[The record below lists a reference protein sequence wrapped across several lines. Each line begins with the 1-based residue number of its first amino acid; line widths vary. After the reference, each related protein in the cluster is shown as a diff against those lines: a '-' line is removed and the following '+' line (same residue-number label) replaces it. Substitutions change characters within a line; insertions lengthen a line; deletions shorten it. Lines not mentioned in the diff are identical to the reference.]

1 MMAFKL
7 SISNWTKYLKK
18 AAILAFMGMVAIFGY
33 IFYLAQDLPSL
44 DQLEN
49 YDPDLVTRIYS
60 ADGKILDE
68 LYLEKRIFIS
78 IDEIPN
84 NMKNALIAS
93 EDRRFYD
100 HWGISMRDLF
110 RAVVIN
116 IISLSYEQGFSSLTQ
131 QVARTLYDSIG
142 FKKTIVRKIKEIITA
157 IQIERTYTKSEILEM
172 YLNNVH
178 FGHGT
183 YGVQAAAKR
192 YFGKSASALTLG
204 ESAMIVG
211 ILPAP
216 ARYSPV
222 RHPERAHYKRN
233 VVLRVMRDQRYITND
248 IYSEARVIESENV
261 IEFQAKG
268 TAPYFT
274 EYVRRVMEKEDDH
287 LGVNIYRDGLKI
299 YTTLDT
305 RLQDIAEK
313 SLMKSIKRNQDKL
326 NERLFNDEE
335 EFSQLAYHSIYPID
349 TVKMMMEGDSILYED
364 LRNKLLVQGAFIAL
378 DPTTG
383 AILAMIGGRPDYHD
397 QYNRAVQAKRQPG
410 SVFKPFVY
418 TTAIDNGYPVT
429 KQLLNQPLVLR
440 VLNAEGE
447 WEKWMPRNYD
457 GTTSG
462 LTTLREGIRKSVNL
476 IAVRVVKELVP
487 AREVKAMAERMGLT
501 TNIRAVDAIAL
512 GTSEVYLLDVVN
524 AYSAFANKGVLNQP
538 FGISKVEDRY
548 GNTIKEY
555 YPIREEVLREE
566 SAYVMTTM
574 LQTVMDAGTGGSARW
589 RHNFYH
595 PAGGKTGTTQNWT
608 DAWFVGFSKQLAAG
622 VWVGV
627 DDPQVSLGESQDGSR
642 AALPAWARF
651 MTAAHDTLGLTQKKF
666 ERPDGVI
673 NVEICSLTKDK
684 PTNLCPLETEIFIK
698 GTEPSQL
705 CKVHRRN

>member
-1 MMAFKL
+1 
-7 SISNWTKYLKK
+7 
-18 AAILAFMGMVAIFGY
+18 MGMVVIFIY

-78 IDEIPN
+78 IDQIPN

-131 QVARTLYDSIG
+131 QVARTLYDTIG

-233 VVLRVMRDQRYITND
+233 VVLRVMRDQRYITSD

-261 IEFQAKG
+261 IEFQAEG

-274 EYVRRVMEKEDDH
+274 EYVRRIMEKEDDH

-326 NERLFNDEE
+326 NKRLFNDEE

-349 TVKMMMEGDSILYED
+349 TVKMMMEGDSILYEE

-457 GTTSG
+457 GSTSG

-487 AREVKAMAERMGLT
+487 ATEVKAMAERMGLT

-524 AYSAFANKGVLNQP
+524 AYSAFTNKGVLNQP

-566 SAYVMTTM
+566 SAYVMTSM

-642 AALPAWARF
+642 VALPAWAQF

>member
-1 MMAFKL
+1 MAIRL
-7 SISNWTKYLKK
+7 SIRDIKKQLKLVL
-18 AAILAFMGMVAIFGY
+18 ILAGTGLVLIFGY

-60 ADGKILDE
+60 ADGEILDE
-68 LYLEKRIFIS
+68 LFLEKRIFVGL
-78 IDEIPN
+78 DQIPN
-84 NMKNALIAS
+84 NMKNAVIAS
-93 EDRRFYD
+93 EDRRFYN
-100 HWGISMRDLF
+100 HWGIDSRSII
-110 RAVVIN
+110 RAIVIN
-116 IISLSYEQGFSSLTQ
+116 IINLGYEQGFSSLTQ
-131 QVARTLYDSIG
+131 QVARTLYDTIG
-142 FKKTIVRKIKEIITA
+142 FKKTITRKIKEIITA
-157 IQIERTYTKSEILEM
+157 IQIERTYTKDEILEM

-183 YGVQAAAKR
+183 YGVQAASKR
-192 YFGKSASALTLG
+192 YFGKDAGLLTLG
-204 ESAMIVG
+204 ESAMLVG

-222 RHPERAHYKRN
+222 RHSERAHYKRN
-233 VVLRVMRDQRYITND
+233 VVLRVMRDQRFITKD
-248 IYSEARVIESENV
+248 IYSEARSIESENV
-261 IEFQAKG
+261 LERQAKG
-268 TAPYFT
+268 KAPYFT
-274 EYVRRVMEKEDDH
+274 EYIRRTMEKEDDR

-305 RLQDIAEK
+305 RLQGIAEDA
-313 SLMKSIKRNQDKL
+313 LMQTIKRNQDKL
-326 NERLFNDEE
+326 NKRLFNNEE
-335 EFSQLAYHSIYPID
+335 EFSQLAYLGIFPED
-349 TVKMMMEGDSILYED
+349 TVKMMMEGDSTLYAD
-364 LRNKLLVQGAFIAL
+364 LRNKLLVQGAFVAL
-378 DPTTG
+378 DPTSG

-397 QYNRAVQAKRQPG
+397 QYNRATQAQRQPG

-418 TTAIDNGYPVT
+418 ATAIDNGYPVA

-462 LTTLREGIRKSVNL
+462 LTTLREGIRKSINL
-476 IAVRVVKELVP
+476 VAVRVVKELVP
-487 AREVKAMAERMGLT
+487 ATEVKSTAERMGIS

-512 GTSEVYLLDVVN
+512 GTSEVYLLDMVN
-524 AYSAFANKGVLNQP
+524 AYSAFPNQGVLNQP
-538 FGISKVEDRY
+538 FGITKVEDRY
-548 GNTIKEY
+548 GNVIKEY

-566 SAYVMTTM
+566 SAYVMTSM
-574 LQTVMDAGTGGSARW
+574 LQTVMDAGTGGSSRW

-622 VWVGV
+622 VWMGV
-627 DDPQVSLGESQDGSR
+627 DDPRVSLGESQDGSR
-642 AALPAWARF
+642 AALPAWADF
-651 MTAAHDTLGLTQKKF
+651 MAAAHDTLGLKRVNF

-673 NVEICSLTKDK
+673 DVEICATTKDR
-684 PTNLCPLETEIFIK
+684 PTNLCPIETEIYIK
-698 GTEPSQL
+698 GTEPSQI
-705 CKVHRRN
+705 CKVHRRG

>member
-1 MMAFKL
+1 MAFKL

-157 IQIERTYTKSEILEM
+157 IQIERTYTKSEI
-172 YLNNVH
+172 
-178 FGHGT
+178 FGT

-313 SLMKSIKRNQDKL
+313 SLMR
-326 NERLFNDEE
+326 
-335 EFSQLAYHSIYPID
+335 
-349 TVKMMMEGDSILYED
+349 
-364 LRNKLLVQGAFIAL
+364 
-378 DPTTG
+378 
-383 AILAMIGGRPDYHD
+383 
-397 QYNRAVQAKRQPG
+397 
-410 SVFKPFVY
+410 
-418 TTAIDNGYPVT
+418 
-429 KQLLNQPLVLR
+429 
-440 VLNAEGE
+440 
-447 WEKWMPRNYD
+447 
-457 GTTSG
+457 
-462 LTTLREGIRKSVNL
+462 
-476 IAVRVVKELVP
+476 
-487 AREVKAMAERMGLT
+487 
-501 TNIRAVDAIAL
+501 
-512 GTSEVYLLDVVN
+512 
-524 AYSAFANKGVLNQP
+524 
-538 FGISKVEDRY
+538 
-548 GNTIKEY
+548 
-555 YPIREEVLREE
+555 
-566 SAYVMTTM
+566 
-574 LQTVMDAGTGGSARW
+574 
-589 RHNFYH
+589 
-595 PAGGKTGTTQNWT
+595 
-608 DAWFVGFSKQLAAG
+608 
-622 VWVGV
+622 
-627 DDPQVSLGESQDGSR
+627 
-642 AALPAWARF
+642 
-651 MTAAHDTLGLTQKKF
+651 
-666 ERPDGVI
+666 
-673 NVEICSLTKDK
+673 
-684 PTNLCPLETEIFIK
+684 
-698 GTEPSQL
+698 
-705 CKVHRRN
+705 

>member
-476 IAVRVVKELVP
+476 IAIRVVKELVP

>member
-1 MMAFKL
+1 MAIRL
-7 SISNWTKYLKK
+7 SIRDIKKQLKLVL
-18 AAILAFMGMVAIFGY
+18 ILAGTGLVLIFGY

-60 ADGKILDE
+60 ADGEILDE
-68 LYLEKRIFIS
+68 LFLEKRIFVGL
-78 IDEIPN
+78 DQIPN
-84 NMKNALIAS
+84 NMKNAVIAS
-93 EDRRFYD
+93 EDRRFYN
-100 HWGISMRDLF
+100 HWGIDSRSII
-110 RAVVIN
+110 RAIVIN
-116 IISLSYEQGFSSLTQ
+116 IINLGYEQGFSSLTQ
-131 QVARTLYDSIG
+131 QVARTLYDTIG
-142 FKKTIVRKIKEIITA
+142 FKKTITRKIKEIITA
-157 IQIERTYTKSEILEM
+157 IQIERTYTKDEILEM

-183 YGVQAAAKR
+183 YGVQAASKR
-192 YFGKSASALTLG
+192 YFGKDAGLLTLG
-204 ESAMIVG
+204 ESAMLVG

-233 VVLRVMRDQRYITND
+233 VVLRVMRDQRFITKD
-248 IYSEARVIESENV
+248 IYSEARSIESENV
-261 IEFQAKG
+261 LERQAKG
-268 TAPYFT
+268 KAPYFT
-274 EYVRRVMEKEDDH
+274 EYIRRTMEKEDDH

-305 RLQDIAEK
+305 RLQGIAEDA
-313 SLMKSIKRNQDKL
+313 LMQSIKRNQDKL
-326 NERLFNDEE
+326 NKRLFNNEE
-335 EFSQLAYHSIYPID
+335 EFSQLAYLGIFPED
-349 TVKMMMEGDSILYED
+349 TVKMMMEGDSTLYAD
-364 LRNKLLVQGAFIAL
+364 LRNKLLVQGAFVAL
-378 DPTTG
+378 DPTSG

-397 QYNRAVQAKRQPG
+397 QYNRATQAQRQPG

-418 TTAIDNGYPVT
+418 ATAIDNGYPVA

-476 IAVRVVKELVP
+476 VAVRVVKELVP
-487 AREVKAMAERMGLT
+487 ATEVKSTAERMGIS

-524 AYSAFANKGVLNQP
+524 AYSAFPNQGVLNQP
-538 FGISKVEDRY
+538 FGITKVEDRY
-548 GNTIKEY
+548 GNVIKEY

-622 VWVGV
+622 VWMGV
-627 DDPQVSLGESQDGSR
+627 DDPRVSLGESQDGSR
-642 AALPAWARF
+642 AALPAWAEF
-651 MTAAHDTLGLTQKKF
+651 MAAAHDTLGLKRVNF

-673 NVEICSLTKDK
+673 DVEICATTKDR
-684 PTNLCPLETEIFIK
+684 PTNLCPIETEIYIR
-698 GTEPSQL
+698 GTEPSQT
-705 CKVHRRN
+705 CKVHRRG

>member
-1 MMAFKL
+1 
-7 SISNWTKYLKK
+7 
-18 AAILAFMGMVAIFGY
+18 MGMVVIFAY

-49 YDPDLVTRIYS
+49 YDPDLVTSIYS
-60 ADGKILDE
+60 ADGEILDE

-78 IDEIPN
+78 IDHIPN

-93 EDRRFYD
+93 EDRRFYN
-100 HWGISMRDLF
+100 HWGISMRDVF

-116 IISLSYEQGFSSLTQ
+116 LISLSYKQGFSSLTQ
-131 QVARTLYDSIG
+131 QVARTLYDTIG
-142 FKKTIVRKIKEIITA
+142 FKKTIVRKIKEMITA

-204 ESAMIVG
+204 ESAMIIG

-222 RHPERAHYKRN
+222 RHSERAHYKRN
-233 VVLRVMRDQRYITND
+233 VVLRVMRDQRYITSD
-248 IYSEARVIESENV
+248 IYSEARAIESENV

-274 EYVRRVMEKEDDH
+274 EYVRRFMEKEDDH

-313 SLMKSIKRNQDKL
+313 SLMESIRSNQDKL
-326 NERLFNDEE
+326 NKRLFNDEE

-383 AILAMIGGRPDYHD
+383 AILAMVGGRPDYHD

-418 TTAIDNGYPVT
+418 AAAIDNGYAVT

-440 VLNAEGE
+440 ILNAEGE

-462 LTTLREGIRKSVNL
+462 LTTLRDGIKKSVNL
-476 IAVRVVKELVP
+476 IAIRVVKELVP
-487 AREVKAMAERMGLT
+487 ATEVKAMAERMGLT
-501 TNIRAVDAIAL
+501 TNIRPVDAIAL
-512 GTSEVYLLDVVN
+512 GTSEVYLLDMVN

-555 YPIREEVLREE
+555 HPIREEVLREE

-627 DDPQVSLGESQDGSR
+627 DDPQVSLGERQDGSR
-642 AALPAWARF
+642 VALPAWARF
-651 MTAAHDTLGLTQKKF
+651 MTAAHDTLGLKREKF

-673 NVEICSLTKDK
+673 NVEICSLTKNK

>member
-1 MMAFKL
+1 MAIRL
-7 SISNWTKYLKK
+7 SIRDIKKQLKLVL
-18 AAILAFMGMVAIFGY
+18 ILAGTGLVLIFGY

-60 ADGKILDE
+60 ADGEILDE
-68 LYLEKRIFIS
+68 LFLEKRIFVGL
-78 IDEIPN
+78 DQIPN
-84 NMKNALIAS
+84 NMKNAVIAS
-93 EDRRFYD
+93 EDRRFYN
-100 HWGISMRDLF
+100 HWGIDSRSII
-110 RAVVIN
+110 RAIVIN
-116 IISLSYEQGFSSLTQ
+116 IINLGYEQGFSSLTQ
-131 QVARTLYDSIG
+131 QVARTLYDTIG
-142 FKKTIVRKIKEIITA
+142 FKKTITRKIKEIITA
-157 IQIERTYTKSEILEM
+157 IQIERTYTKDEILEM

-183 YGVQAAAKR
+183 YGVQAASKR
-192 YFGKSASALTLG
+192 YFGKDAGLLTLG
-204 ESAMIVG
+204 ESAMLVG

-233 VVLRVMRDQRYITND
+233 VVLRVMRDQRFITKD
-248 IYSEARVIESENV
+248 IYSEARSIESENV
-261 IEFQAKG
+261 LERQAKG
-268 TAPYFT
+268 KAPYFT
-274 EYVRRVMEKEDDH
+274 EYIRRTMEKEDDR

-305 RLQDIAEK
+305 RLQGIAEDA
-313 SLMKSIKRNQDKL
+313 LMQSIKRNQDKL
-326 NERLFNDEE
+326 NKRLFNNEE
-335 EFSQLAYHSIYPID
+335 EFSQLAYLGIFPED
-349 TVKMMMEGDSILYED
+349 TVKMMMEGDSTLYAD
-364 LRNKLLVQGAFIAL
+364 LRNKLLVQGAFVAL
-378 DPTTG
+378 DPTSG

-397 QYNRAVQAKRQPG
+397 QYNRATQAQRQPG

-418 TTAIDNGYPVT
+418 ATAIDNGYPVA

-462 LTTLREGIRKSVNL
+462 LTTLREGIRKSINL
-476 IAVRVVKELVP
+476 VAVRVVKELVP
-487 AREVKAMAERMGLT
+487 ATEVKSTAERMGIS

-524 AYSAFANKGVLNQP
+524 AYSAFPNQGVLNQP
-538 FGISKVEDRY
+538 FGITKVEDRY
-548 GNTIKEY
+548 GNVIKEY

-566 SAYVMTTM
+566 SAYVMTSM
-574 LQTVMDAGTGGSARW
+574 LQTVMDAGTGGSSRW

-622 VWVGV
+622 VWMGV
-627 DDPQVSLGESQDGSR
+627 DDPRVSLGESQDGSR
-642 AALPAWARF
+642 AALPAWAEF
-651 MTAAHDTLGLTQKKF
+651 MAAAHDTLGLKRVNF

-673 NVEICSLTKDK
+673 DVEICATTKDR
-684 PTNLCPLETEIFIK
+684 PTNLCPIETEIYIR
-698 GTEPSQL
+698 GTEPSQT
-705 CKVHRRN
+705 CKVHRRG

>member
-1 MMAFKL
+1 
-7 SISNWTKYLKK
+7 
-18 AAILAFMGMVAIFGY
+18 
-33 IFYLAQDLPSL
+33 
-44 DQLEN
+44 
-49 YDPDLVTRIYS
+49 
-60 ADGKILDE
+60 
-68 LYLEKRIFIS
+68 
-78 IDEIPN
+78 
-84 NMKNALIAS
+84 
-93 EDRRFYD
+93 
-100 HWGISMRDLF
+100 MRDVF

-116 IISLSYEQGFSSLTQ
+116 LISFSYEQGFSSLTQ
-131 QVARTLYDSIG
+131 QVARTLYDTIG

-157 IQIERTYTKSEILEM
+157 IQIERTYTKNEIMEM

-204 ESAMIVG
+204 ESAMLVG

-222 RHPERAHYKRN
+222 RHTERAHYKRN
-233 VVLRVMRDQRYITND
+233 VVLRVMRDQRFITKD
-248 IYSEARVIESENV
+248 IYSEARAIEVEKV

-274 EYVRRVMEKEDDH
+274 EYIRRLMEKEDDH

-305 RLQDIAEK
+305 RLQDIAEA
-313 SLMKSIKRNQDKL
+313 SLMKSIKSNQDKL
-326 NERLFNDEE
+326 NKRLFNDDE
-335 EFSQLAYHSIYPID
+335 EFSQLAYLGIYPED
-349 TVKMMMEGDSILYED
+349 TVKMMMRGDSILYED
-364 LRNKLLVQGAFIAL
+364 LRNKLLVQGAFVVL

-383 AILAMIGGRPDYHD
+383 AILAMVGGRPDYHD

-440 VLNAEGE
+440 VLNSEGE

-476 IAVRVVKELVP
+476 VAVRVVKELVP
-487 AREVKAMAERMGLT
+487 ATEVKATAERMGLR

-538 FGISKVEDRY
+538 FGISKIEDRY
-548 GNTIKEY
+548 GNLIKEY
-555 YPIREEVLREE
+555 FPIREEVLREE
-566 SAYVMTTM
+566 SAYLMTSL

-627 DDPQVSLGESQDGSR
+627 DDPRVSLGEGQDGSR

-651 MTAAHDTLGLTQKKF
+651 MTAAHDTLGLKREKF

-673 NVEICSLTKDK
+673 HVEICSLTKDK
-684 PTNLCPLETEIFIK
+684 PTNLCPLESEIFIK

>member
-1 MMAFKL
+1 MAIRL
-7 SISNWTKYLKK
+7 SIRDIKKQLKLVL
-18 AAILAFMGMVAIFGY
+18 ILAGTGLVLIFGY

-60 ADGKILDE
+60 ADGEILDE
-68 LYLEKRIFIS
+68 LFLEKRIFVGL
-78 IDEIPN
+78 DQIPN
-84 NMKNALIAS
+84 NMKNAVIAS
-93 EDRRFYD
+93 EDRRFYN
-100 HWGISMRDLF
+100 HWGIDSRSII
-110 RAVVIN
+110 RAIVIN
-116 IISLSYEQGFSSLTQ
+116 IINLGYEQGFSSLTQ
-131 QVARTLYDSIG
+131 QVARTLYDTIG
-142 FKKTIVRKIKEIITA
+142 FKKTITRKIKEIITA
-157 IQIERTYTKSEILEM
+157 IQIERTYTKDEILEM

-183 YGVQAAAKR
+183 YGVQAASKR
-192 YFGKSASALTLG
+192 YFGKDAGLLTLG
-204 ESAMIVG
+204 ESAMLVG

-233 VVLRVMRDQRYITND
+233 VVLRVMRDQRFITKD
-248 IYSEARVIESENV
+248 IYSEARSIESENV
-261 IEFQAKG
+261 LERQAKG
-268 TAPYFT
+268 KAPYFT
-274 EYVRRVMEKEDDH
+274 EYIRRTMEKEDDR

-305 RLQDIAEK
+305 RLQGIAEDA
-313 SLMKSIKRNQDKL
+313 LMQSIKRNQDKL
-326 NERLFNDEE
+326 NKRLFNNEE
-335 EFSQLAYHSIYPID
+335 EFSQLAYLGIFPED
-349 TVKMMMEGDSILYED
+349 TVKMMMEGDSTLYAD
-364 LRNKLLVQGAFIAL
+364 LRNKLLVQGAFVAL
-378 DPTTG
+378 DPTSG

-397 QYNRAVQAKRQPG
+397 QYNRATQAQRQPG

-418 TTAIDNGYPVT
+418 ATAIDNGYPVA

-462 LTTLREGIRKSVNL
+462 LTTLREGIRKSINL
-476 IAVRVVKELVP
+476 VAVRVVKELVP
-487 AREVKAMAERMGLT
+487 ATEVKSTAERMGIN

-512 GTSEVYLLDVVN
+512 GTSEVYLLDMVN
-524 AYSAFANKGVLNQP
+524 AYSAFPNQGVLNQP
-538 FGISKVEDRY
+538 FGITKVEDRY
-548 GNTIKEY
+548 GNVIKEY

-566 SAYVMTTM
+566 SAYVMTSM

-622 VWVGV
+622 VWMGV
-627 DDPQVSLGESQDGSR
+627 DDPRVSLGESQDGSR
-642 AALPAWARF
+642 AALPAWADF
-651 MTAAHDTLGLTQKKF
+651 MAAAHDTLGLKRVNF

-673 NVEICSLTKDK
+673 DVEICATTKDR
-684 PTNLCPLETEIFIK
+684 PTNLCPIESEIYIR
-698 GTEPSQL
+698 GTEPSQT
-705 CKVHRRN
+705 CKVHRRG

>member
-1 MMAFKL
+1 
-7 SISNWTKYLKK
+7 
-18 AAILAFMGMVAIFGY
+18 MVLIFGY

-60 ADGKILDE
+60 ADGEILDE
-68 LYLEKRIFIS
+68 LFLEKRIFVGL
-78 IDEIPN
+78 DQIPN
-84 NMKNALIAS
+84 NMKNAVIAS
-93 EDRRFYD
+93 EDRRFYN
-100 HWGISMRDLF
+100 HWGIDSRSII
-110 RAVVIN
+110 RAIVIN
-116 IISLSYEQGFSSLTQ
+116 IINLGYEQGFSSLTQ
-131 QVARTLYDSIG
+131 QVARTLYDTIG
-142 FKKTIVRKIKEIITA
+142 FKKTITRKIKEIITA
-157 IQIERTYTKSEILEM
+157 IQIERTYTKDEILEM

-183 YGVQAAAKR
+183 YGVQAASKR
-192 YFGKSASALTLG
+192 YFGKDAGLLTLG
-204 ESAMIVG
+204 ESAMLVG

-233 VVLRVMRDQRYITND
+233 VVLRVMRDQRFITKD
-248 IYSEARVIESENV
+248 IYSEARSIESENV
-261 IEFQAKG
+261 LERQAKG
-268 TAPYFT
+268 KAPYFT
-274 EYVRRVMEKEDDH
+274 EYIRRTMEKEDDR

-305 RLQDIAEK
+305 RLQGIAEDA
-313 SLMKSIKRNQDKL
+313 LMQTIKRNQDKL
-326 NERLFNDEE
+326 NKRLFNNEE
-335 EFSQLAYHSIYPID
+335 EFSQLAYLGIFPED
-349 TVKMMMEGDSILYED
+349 TVKMMMEGDSTLYAD
-364 LRNKLLVQGAFIAL
+364 LRNKLLVQGALVAL
-378 DPTTG
+378 NPTSG

-397 QYNRAVQAKRQPG
+397 QYNRATQAQRQPG

-418 TTAIDNGYPVT
+418 ATAIDNGYPVA

-462 LTTLREGIRKSVNL
+462 LTTLREGIRKSINL
-476 IAVRVVKELVP
+476 VAVRVVKELVP
-487 AREVKAMAERMGLT
+487 ATEVKSTAERMGIS

-512 GTSEVYLLDVVN
+512 GTSEVYLLDMVN
-524 AYSAFANKGVLNQP
+524 AYSAFPNQGVLNQP
-538 FGISKVEDRY
+538 FGITKVEDRY
-548 GNTIKEY
+548 GNVIKEY

-566 SAYVMTTM
+566 SAYVMTSM
-574 LQTVMDAGTGGSARW
+574 LQTVMDAGTGGSSRW

-622 VWVGV
+622 VWMGV
-627 DDPQVSLGESQDGSR
+627 DDPRVSLGESQDGSR
-642 AALPAWARF
+642 AALPAWAEF
-651 MTAAHDTLGLTQKKF
+651 MAAAHDTLGLKRVNF

-673 NVEICSLTKDK
+673 DVEICATTKDR
-684 PTNLCPLETEIFIK
+684 PTNLCPIETEIYIK
-698 GTEPSQL
+698 GTEPSQI
-705 CKVHRRN
+705 CKVHRRG

>member
-1 MMAFKL
+1 MPIKL
-7 SISNWTKYLKK
+7 SIIDWTRYIKR
-18 AAILAFMGMVAIFGY
+18 ATILALMGMIVIFAY
-33 IFYLAQDLPSL
+33 VFYLAQDLPSL

-60 ADGKILDE
+60 ADGEILDE

-78 IDEIPN
+78 IDDIPN
-84 NMKNALIAS
+84 NLKNALIAS

-131 QVARTLYDSIG
+131 QVARTLYDTIG

-157 IQIERTYTKSEILEM
+157 IQIERTYTKDEILEM

-192 YFGKSASALTLG
+192 YFGKSASLLTLG
-204 ESAMIVG
+204 ESAMLVG

-222 RHPERAHYKRN
+222 RHPERAQYKRN
-233 VVLRVMRDQRYITND
+233 VVLRVMRNQNFITKE
-248 IYSEARVIESENV
+248 IYSEARAIESENI
-261 IEFQAKG
+261 IETQAKG
-268 TAPYFT
+268 KAPYFT
-274 EYVRRVMEKEDDH
+274 EYVRRIMEKEDSH

-299 YTTLDT
+299 HTTLDS
-305 RLQDIAEK
+305 RLQTIAEDA
-313 SLMKSIKRNQDKL
+313 LMKSIRRNQDKL
-326 NERLFNDEE
+326 NQRLFRDEE
-335 EFSQLAYHSIYPID
+335 EFSQLAYLGIFPED
-349 TVKMMMEGDSILYED
+349 TVKMMMEGDTLLYED
-364 LRNKLLVQGAFIAL
+364 LRNKLLVQGSFVAL

-383 AILAMIGGRPDYHD
+383 AILAMVGGRPDYHD

-462 LTTLREGIRKSVNL
+462 LTSLREGIKKSVNL
-476 IAVRVVKELVP
+476 VAVRVVKELVP
-487 AREVKAMAERMGLT
+487 ALEVKATAERMGIT
-501 TNIRAVDAIAL
+501 TDIRAVDAIAL

-524 AYSAFANKGVLNQP
+524 AYSAFTNKGVLNQP
-538 FGISKVEDRY
+538 FPITRVEDRY
-548 GNTIKEY
+548 GNVIKEY
-555 YPIREEVLREE
+555 HPIREEVLREE
-566 SAYVMTTM
+566 SAYIMTNM

-589 RHNFYH
+589 RYNFYH
-595 PAGGKTGTTQNWT
+595 PAAGKTGTTQNWT
-608 DAWFVGFSKQLAAG
+608 DAWFVGFSRHLAAG

-627 DDPQVSLGESQDGSR
+627 DDPRVSLGESQDGSR
-642 AALPAWARF
+642 AALPAWAQF
-651 MTAAHDTLGLTQKKF
+651 MKSAHDTLGLKRVDF
-666 ERPDGVI
+666 ERPEGV
-673 NVEICSLTKDK
+673 VDVDVCSTTKDK
-684 PTNLCPLETEIFIK
+684 PTNLCPLETEIFIR
-698 GTEPSQL
+698 GTEPSQV

>member
-1 MMAFKL
+1 MAFKL
-7 SISNWTKYLKK
+7 SISNWMKYIKN
-18 AAILAFMGMVAIFGY
+18 ATILAVTGMLVIFVY

-60 ADGKILDE
+60 ADGEILDE

-78 IDEIPN
+78 IDKIPN

-100 HWGISMRDLF
+100 HWGISMRDVF

-116 IISLSYEQGFSSLTQ
+116 LISFSYEQGFSSLTQ
-131 QVARTLYDSIG
+131 QVARTLYDTIG

-157 IQIERTYTKSEILEM
+157 IQIERTYTKNEIMEM

-204 ESAMIVG
+204 ESAMLVG

-222 RHPERAHYKRN
+222 RHTERAHYKRN
-233 VVLRVMRDQRYITND
+233 VVLRVMRDQRFITKD
-248 IYSEARVIESENV
+248 IYSEARAIEVEKV

-274 EYVRRVMEKEDDH
+274 EYIRRLMEKEDDH

-305 RLQDIAEK
+305 RLQDIAEA
-313 SLMKSIKRNQDKL
+313 SLMKSIKSNQDKL
-326 NERLFNDEE
+326 NKRLFNDDE
-335 EFSQLAYHSIYPID
+335 EFSQLAYLGIYPED
-349 TVKMMMEGDSILYED
+349 TVKMMMRGDSILYED
-364 LRNKLLVQGAFIAL
+364 LRNKLLVQGAFVVL

-383 AILAMIGGRPDYHD
+383 AILAMVGGRPDYHD

-440 VLNAEGE
+440 VLSSEGE

-476 IAVRVVKELVP
+476 VAVRVVKELVP
-487 AREVKAMAERMGLT
+487 ATEVKATAERMGLR

-538 FGISKVEDRY
+538 FGISKIEDRY
-548 GNTIKEY
+548 GNLIKEY
-555 YPIREEVLREE
+555 FPIREEVLREE
-566 SAYVMTTM
+566 SAYLMTSL

-622 VWVGV
+622 VWIGV
-627 DDPQVSLGESQDGSR
+627 DDPRVSLGEGQDGSR
-642 AALPAWARF
+642 VALPAWAQF
-651 MTAAHDTLGLTQKKF
+651 MTAAHDTLGLKREKF

-673 NVEICSLTKDK
+673 HVEICSLTKDK
-684 PTNLCPLETEIFIK
+684 PTNLCPLESEIFIK

>member
-1 MMAFKL
+1 
-7 SISNWTKYLKK
+7 
-18 AAILAFMGMVAIFGY
+18 MGMVVIFIY

-78 IDEIPN
+78 IDQIPN

-131 QVARTLYDSIG
+131 QVARTLYDTIG

-233 VVLRVMRDQRYITND
+233 VVLRVMRDQRYITSD

-261 IEFQAKG
+261 IEFQAEG

-274 EYVRRVMEKEDDH
+274 EYVRRIMEKEDDH

-326 NERLFNDEE
+326 NKRLFNDEE

-349 TVKMMMEGDSILYED
+349 TVKMMMEGDSILYEE

-457 GTTSG
+457 GSTSG

-487 AREVKAMAERMGLT
+487 ATEVKAMAERMGLT

-566 SAYVMTTM
+566 SAYVMTSM

-642 AALPAWARF
+642 VALPAWAQF

>member
-1 MMAFKL
+1 
-7 SISNWTKYLKK
+7 
-18 AAILAFMGMVAIFGY
+18 MGMVAIFGY

-233 VVLRVMRDQRYITND
+233 VVLRVMRDQRYITSD

>member
-1 MMAFKL
+1 MAFKL
-7 SISNWTKYLKK
+7 SISNWMKYIKN
-18 AAILAFMGMVAIFGY
+18 ATILAVTGMLVIFVY

-60 ADGKILDE
+60 ADGEILDE

-78 IDEIPN
+78 IDKIPN

-100 HWGISMRDLF
+100 HWGISMRDVF

-116 IISLSYEQGFSSLTQ
+116 LISFSYEQGFSSLTQ
-131 QVARTLYDSIG
+131 QVARTLYDTIG

-157 IQIERTYTKSEILEM
+157 IQIERTYTKNEIMEM

-204 ESAMIVG
+204 ESAMLVG

-222 RHPERAHYKRN
+222 RHTERAHYKRN
-233 VVLRVMRDQRYITND
+233 VVLRVMRDQRFITKD
-248 IYSEARVIESENV
+248 IYSEARAIEVEKV

-274 EYVRRVMEKEDDH
+274 EYIRRLMEKEDDH

-299 YTTLDT
+299 YTTLDK
-305 RLQDIAEK
+305 RLQDIAEA
-313 SLMKSIKRNQDKL
+313 SLMKSIKSNQDKL
-326 NERLFNDEE
+326 NKRLFNDDE
-335 EFSQLAYHSIYPID
+335 EFSQLAYLGIYPED
-349 TVKMMMEGDSILYED
+349 TVKMMMRGDSILYED
-364 LRNKLLVQGAFIAL
+364 LRNKLLVQGAFVVL

-383 AILAMIGGRPDYHD
+383 AILAMVGGRPDYHD

-440 VLNAEGE
+440 VLSSEGE

-476 IAVRVVKELVP
+476 VAVRVVKELVP
-487 AREVKAMAERMGLT
+487 ATEVKATAERMGLR

-538 FGISKVEDRY
+538 FGISKIEDRY
-548 GNTIKEY
+548 GNLIKEY
-555 YPIREEVLREE
+555 FPIREEVLREE
-566 SAYVMTTM
+566 SAYLMTSL

-627 DDPQVSLGESQDGSR
+627 DDPRVSLGEGQDGSR

-651 MTAAHDTLGLTQKKF
+651 MTAAHDTLGLKREKF

-673 NVEICSLTKDK
+673 HVEICTLTKDK
-684 PTNLCPLETEIFIK
+684 PTNLCPLESEIFIK

>member
-18 AAILAFMGMVAIFGY
+18 AAILAFMGMVVIFIY

-78 IDEIPN
+78 IDQIPN

-116 IISLSYEQGFSSLTQ
+116 TISLSYEQGFSSLTQ
-131 QVARTLYDSIG
+131 QVARTLYDTIG

-233 VVLRVMRDQRYITND
+233 VVLRVMRDQRYITSD

-261 IEFQAKG
+261 IEFQAEG

-274 EYVRRVMEKEDDH
+274 EYVRRIMEKEDDH

-326 NERLFNDEE
+326 NKRLFNDEE

-349 TVKMMMEGDSILYED
+349 TVKMMMEGDSILYEE

-457 GTTSG
+457 GSTSG

-487 AREVKAMAERMGLT
+487 ATEVKAMAERMGLT

-566 SAYVMTTM
+566 SAYVMTSM

-642 AALPAWARF
+642 VALPAWGRF
-651 MTAAHDTLGLTQKKF
+651 MTGAHDTLGLTQKKF

>member
-18 AAILAFMGMVAIFGY
+18 AAILAFMGMVVIFGY

-78 IDEIPN
+78 IDQIPN

-100 HWGISMRDLF
+100 HWGISMRDVF

-131 QVARTLYDSIG
+131 QVARTLYDTIG

-233 VVLRVMRDQRYITND
+233 VVLRVMRDQRYITSD

-274 EYVRRVMEKEDDH
+274 EYVRRIMEKEDDH

-326 NERLFNDEE
+326 NKRLFNDEE

-349 TVKMMMEGDSILYED
+349 TVKMMMEGDSILYEE

-457 GTTSG
+457 GSTSG

-487 AREVKAMAERMGLT
+487 ATEVKAMAERMGLT

-642 AALPAWARF
+642 VALPAWARF

>member
-1 MMAFKL
+1 MAIRL
-7 SISNWTKYLKK
+7 SIRDIKKQLKLVL
-18 AAILAFMGMVAIFGY
+18 ILAGTGLVLIFGY

-60 ADGKILDE
+60 ADGEILDE
-68 LYLEKRIFIS
+68 LFLEKRIFVGL
-78 IDEIPN
+78 DQIPN
-84 NMKNALIAS
+84 NMKNAVIAS
-93 EDRRFYD
+93 EDRRFYN
-100 HWGISMRDLF
+100 HWGIDSRSII
-110 RAVVIN
+110 RAIVIN
-116 IISLSYEQGFSSLTQ
+116 IINLGYEQGFSSLTQ
-131 QVARTLYDSIG
+131 QVARTLYDTIG
-142 FKKTIVRKIKEIITA
+142 FKKTITRKIKEIITA
-157 IQIERTYTKSEILEM
+157 IQIERTYTKDEILEM

-183 YGVQAAAKR
+183 YGVQAASKR
-192 YFGKSASALTLG
+192 YFGKDAGLLTLG
-204 ESAMIVG
+204 ESAMLVG

-233 VVLRVMRDQRYITND
+233 VVLRVMRDQRFITKD
-248 IYSEARVIESENV
+248 IYSEARSIESENV
-261 IEFQAKG
+261 LERQAKG
-268 TAPYFT
+268 KAPYFT
-274 EYVRRVMEKEDDH
+274 EYIRRTMEKEDDR

-305 RLQDIAEK
+305 RLQGIAEDA
-313 SLMKSIKRNQDKL
+313 LMQTIKRNQDKL
-326 NERLFNDEE
+326 NKRLFNNEE
-335 EFSQLAYHSIYPID
+335 EFSQLAYLGIFPED
-349 TVKMMMEGDSILYED
+349 TVKMMMEGDSTLYAD
-364 LRNKLLVQGAFIAL
+364 LRNKLLVQGAFVAL
-378 DPTTG
+378 NPTSG

-397 QYNRAVQAKRQPG
+397 QYNRATQAQRQPG

-418 TTAIDNGYPVT
+418 ATAIDNGYPVA

-462 LTTLREGIRKSVNL
+462 LTTLREGIRKSINL
-476 IAVRVVKELVP
+476 VAVRVVKELVP
-487 AREVKAMAERMGLT
+487 ATEVKSTAERMGIS

-512 GTSEVYLLDVVN
+512 GTSEVYLLDMVN
-524 AYSAFANKGVLNQP
+524 AYSAFPNQGVLNQP
-538 FGISKVEDRY
+538 FGITKVEDRY
-548 GNTIKEY
+548 GNVIKEY

-566 SAYVMTTM
+566 SAYVMTSM
-574 LQTVMDAGTGGSARW
+574 LQTVMDAGTGGSSRW

-622 VWVGV
+622 VWMGV
-627 DDPQVSLGESQDGSR
+627 DDPRVSLGESQDGSR
-642 AALPAWARF
+642 AALPAWAEF
-651 MTAAHDTLGLTQKKF
+651 MAAAHDTLGLKRVNF

-673 NVEICSLTKDK
+673 DVEICATTKDR
-684 PTNLCPLETEIFIK
+684 PTNLCPIETEIYIK
-698 GTEPSQL
+698 GTEPSQI
-705 CKVHRRN
+705 CKVHRRG